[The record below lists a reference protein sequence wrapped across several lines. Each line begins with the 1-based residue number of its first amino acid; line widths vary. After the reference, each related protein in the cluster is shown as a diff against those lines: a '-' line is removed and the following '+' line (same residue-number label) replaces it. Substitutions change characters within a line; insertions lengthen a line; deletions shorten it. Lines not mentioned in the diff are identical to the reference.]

1 MIKISP
7 LLTALLLT
15 VQAVAQRQFYNLLD
29 SGYTALESGKHS
41 EARKHFESAQIL
53 IPKNYAAVE
62 KAALYNDLGVVY
74 YQLGEYKKGIDS
86 YLISLDIYQQTGR
99 DSLIAESLLNLGLA
113 YKGIGLFDKATEEL
127 TSAARI
133 LERNKQEKELASAWN
148 AIGNIQREIGDFQKA
163 LAYHQK
169 ALALRRKLNY
179 VKGIADSYHNIG
191 SVYLDQKQLDSAGF
205 FLNRSLELKNQLP
218 KESNKITTLTLLGE
232 LYTETNRLDL
242 AYKFLNEAYSLR
254 QDEHSSKIASS
265 LLYLGNYYVKMNNPG
280 QAIKV
285 LQQSEQLCRESGNNK
300 VLAEVLEA
308 EIKLMKNAPAQ
319 QIIAK
324 YKELLSVKESLVT
337 EESGK
342 EIARLEIK
350 YDTERKDKE
359 IQVRRKQARINS
371 IKFENQR
378 LKNQQLVTGLAGT
391 FVIVIILVVVWY
403 KLRKK
408 KNQIQSQNIDLERQK
423 QEIYHLHHELSH
435 RTKNYFS
442 MLSGILKMDKKKA
455 EHAETANVL
464 EENIQRMQ
472 AMSIVHRHLLDDS
485 TQQNRNVRLDL
496 YLQEILDNIVLN
508 LSSEHIRLSK
518 DLEAVYMDYDIS
530 MRIAIVLN
538 ELVCNAIKHALL
550 DVNDPALEI
559 SLKTEGKTLFLIVK
573 DNGKGF
579 INPDLRNISKG
590 VGIISK
596 MLQVINGSIAY
607 KNDGGC
613 AATISLNTKSGW
625 RSTRTDFV

>member
-1 MIKISP
+1 MKISP
-7 LLTALLLT
+7 LLTALLVT
-15 VQAVAQRQFYNLLD
+15 VQAATQNQFYNLLD
-29 SGYTALESGKHS
+29 SGYTALGSGKHS
-41 EARKHFESAQIL
+41 EARTHFESAQTL
-53 IPKNYAAVE
+53 IPKNYDAVE

-86 YLISLDIYQQTGR
+86 YLISLDIYEQTRR

-133 LERNKQEKELASAWN
+133 FERNKQEKELASAWN
-148 AIGNIQREIGDFQKA
+148 AIGNIQREIGDFRKA

-179 VKGIADSYHNIG
+179 MKGIADSYHNIG
-191 SVYLDQKQLDSAGF
+191 SVYLDQKQLDSAAF
-205 FLNRSLELKNQLP
+205 FLNRSLELKDQLP

-232 LYTETNRLDL
+232 LYTQTNRLDM
-242 AYKFLNEAYSLR
+242 AYKFLNEAYILR
-254 QDEHSSKIASS
+254 QEEHSSKIASS

-280 QAIKV
+280 QAMKV
-285 LQQSEQLCRESGNNK
+285 LLQSEQLCRESGNNK

-319 QIIAK
+319 QIVSK
-324 YKELLSVKESLVT
+324 YKELLSVKEKLVT
-337 EESGK
+337 EESSK
-342 EIARLEIK
+342 EIARLEIQ

-359 IQVRRKQARINS
+359 IQVRRKQARINY
-371 IKFENQR
+371 INLENQR
-378 LKNQQLVTGLAGT
+378 LKNQQLAIGLAGT
-391 FVIVIILVVVWY
+391 LIILIILIVVGY

-455 EHAETANVL
+455 EHTETVKVL
-464 EENIQRMQ
+464 EENIQRLQ
-472 AMSIVHRHLLDDS
+472 AMSMVHRYLLDDS
-485 TQQNRNVRLDL
+485 TQQNRNVKLDS
-496 YLQEILDNIVLN
+496 YLQEIIDNIVLN

-518 DLEAVYMDYDIS
+518 DLQTVYIDYDVS

-538 ELVCNAIKHALL
+538 ELVCNAIKHALQ
-550 DVNDPALEI
+550 DVEDPSLEI
-559 SLKTEGKTLFLIVK
+559 SLKTEGKTLFLTVK

-579 INPDLRNISKG
+579 INPDAKNTSKG
-590 VGIISK
+590 VGIISG
-596 MLQVINGSIAY
+596 MLHAIDGSIAY
-607 KNDGGC
+607 KNNGGC
-613 AATISLNTKSGW
+613 AATISLKTKSGW
-625 RSTRTDFV
+625 KTHPD